1 MESKAGQ
8 IEIVKKQLDSC
19 SRRKGARTPL
29 QSAALRVPKVLIAVC
44 WVCGLCV
51 CVWCVCVVCVYAY
64 YLIVYVC
71 VCV

>member
-44 WVCGLCV
+44 WVCVCVHAFDCMCV
-51 CVWCVCVVCVYAY
+51 CV
-64 YLIVYVC
+64 
-71 VCV
+71 